1 MWNHLSRTSR
11 RTRRSC
17 LFAALTLVA
26 ACSVVVTG
34 PGVFII
40 VGTWGGE
47 HLQLDLTEQG
57 GTLEYDCAHGT
68 IDAGWT
74 ITDDGEFEGS
84 GEHIIEHGGPVQDGE
99 ILPTR
104 PASYTGT
111 VRDDR
116 MSLTVTLSDSAQ
128 VVGTFDLV
136 HGSDGQLLRCL

>member
-1 MWNHLSRTSR
+1 MWNHLSRTGR

-17 LFAALTLVA
+17 LVAALALVA

-34 PGVFII
+34 PGVFIVI
-40 VGTWGGE
+40 GTWGGE
-47 HLQLDLTEQG
+47 HVHLELEESG
-57 GTLEYDCAHGT
+57 GTLEYDCAYGT

-74 ITDDGEFEGS
+74 LSDDGEFVGS

-99 ILPTR
+99 ILPAR

-111 VRDDR
+111 VKDDR
-116 MSLTVTLSDSAQ
+116 MSLTVTFSDSAQ

-136 HGSDGQLLRCL
+136 HGNEGQILRCL